1 MSNDTI
7 DTNYS
12 NFVTPPDFVTD
23 QFHTVTLVDASWD
36 DIETLATYCKS
47 CSQSFNVYLFNEV
60 NSDYK
65 WLADAIS
72 KSDVVIINTDSTDLS
87 LIKDKLVI
95 ADNAYYYGAKNFLM
109 NSKRIEQP
117 IDYFIKHMNQD

>member
-1 MSNDTI
+1 MISDTI
-7 DTNYS
+7 DTDYS
-12 NFVTPPDFVTD
+12 NFITPPDFVTD
-23 QFHTVTLVDASWD
+23 PFHTVTLIDASWD

-47 CSQSFNVYLFNEV
+47 CAQSFNVYLFNELDSNV
-60 NSDYK
+60 E
-65 WLADAIS
+65 WLANAIS

-109 NSKRIEQP
+109 NNKRIEQP
-117 IDYFIKHMNQD
+117 IDYFIKYIN